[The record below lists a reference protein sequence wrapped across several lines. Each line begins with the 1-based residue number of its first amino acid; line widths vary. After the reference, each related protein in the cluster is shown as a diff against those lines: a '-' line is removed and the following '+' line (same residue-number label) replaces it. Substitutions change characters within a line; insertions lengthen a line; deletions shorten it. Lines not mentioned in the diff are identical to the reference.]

1 MATRPKSNGPGRVPV
16 ADCPCMDT
24 APGLDLDSPPFDLLD
39 QAARK
44 RLQGSVDFGFFP
56 AGTRLIEQNRASE
69 HAFVVLK
76 GRVDACDERD
86 GKTQRFAD
94 YGPGDVFGAF
104 AVIMGRARHTYVS
117 AEDTL
122 CHLIPAGLFQKLIAE
137 NPRFAAFF
145 NEGLSVKRKLLAE
158 QQGGS
163 ELARL
168 MLTRV
173 LDAQLA
179 PAVEVPAGT
188 SIIDAAARLKHDKV
202 DCLVVAADSAQP
214 RGIVTRTDLLEAV
227 ALSGLGLETPVGNL
241 ASRPLVSVRSEEVL
255 FQALVTMTEKHIER
269 VVVDDGER
277 ILGTLGMA
285 EVLAHYASNSHL
297 ISLRL
302 ARAES
307 LEDIA
312 EAASRMTALV
322 RTLHAQGAR
331 MSYLMEMVSALNS
344 RIMGQIFQTLVPA
357 EHRDKVCLLVMGS
370 EGRREQILKTDQ
382 DNALVL
388 ADDLD
393 WPGLGE
399 AMDRFSAALGRVGYP
414 PCPGK
419 VMVNNAYWRMDQ
431 TQWRKRI
438 ESWRRDA
445 GGQTVLDLSIALDA
459 RPIAGNSDLFDPI
472 KDAMMGLGE
481 DHVLMRFMA
490 EGALGFGTPLT
501 LFGKVRTDDGR
512 TDLKKGGVF
521 PLVHGVRTLA
531 LAHGI
536 RRNSTFD
543 RLAALGQADVLSKEL
558 ARDVTQALAVF
569 QRLRL
574 AQQLVDD
581 EAGRTPGNTVDVRGM
596 RKLDRELLRDALRVV
611 NAFKDRLR
619 ERFKLGG

>member
-1 MATRPKSNGPGRVPV
+1 MADFPS
-16 ADCPCMDT
+16 MDT
-24 APGLDLDSPPFDLLD
+24 AAGLDLDSPPFDLLD
-39 QAARK
+39 EAARD
-44 RLQGSVDFGFFP
+44 RLQSAVDFGFFP
-56 AGTRLIEQNRASE
+56 AGTRLIEQGRPSE

-76 GRVDACDERD
+76 GRVDASDERD
-86 GKTQRFAD
+86 GTSHRFAD

-104 AVIMGRARHTYVS
+104 AVIMGRARHTYTS
-117 AEDTL
+117 TEDTL
-122 CHLIPAGLFQKLIAE
+122 CHLIPASLFQKLIAE

-145 NEGLSVKRKLLAE
+145 HEGLSVKRKLLAE
-158 QQGGS
+158 QQSGS
-163 ELARL
+163 ELTRL

-173 LDAQLA
+173 MDAQLA
-179 PAVEVPAGT
+179 PAVEVPAST
-188 SIIDAAARLKHDKV
+188 SIADAAERLKLDRV
-202 DCLVVAADSAQP
+202 DCLVVAASHAQP

-227 ALSGLGLETPVGNL
+227 ALSGLGLDTPVGDL
-241 ASRPLVSVRSEEVL
+241 ASRPLVSVRSEDVL
-255 FQALVTMTEKHIER
+255 FQALVTMTERHIER
-269 VVVDDGER
+269 VTVHEGER
-277 ILGTLGMA
+277 VVGTLGMA

-344 RIMGQIFQTLVPA
+344 RIMGQIFQTLVP
-357 EHRDKVCLLVMGS
+357 EEYRDKVCLLVMGS

-393 WPGLGE
+393 WPGLGA
-399 AMDRFSAALGRVGYP
+399 AMDRFSEALGQVGYP

-419 VMVNNAYWRMDQ
+419 VMVNNPYWRMTQ
-431 TQWRKRI
+431 SQWRKRI
-438 ESWRRDA
+438 DTWRKGS

-459 RPIAGNSDLFDPI
+459 RPIAGNTALFEPVKEAMIELGRDL
-472 KDAMMGLGE
+472 
-481 DHVLMRFMA
+481 VLMRFMA

-501 LFGKVRTDDGR
+501 LFGKVRTEEGR
-512 TDLKKGGVF
+512 ADLKKGGVF
-521 PLVHGVRTLA
+521 PLVHGARTLA
-531 LAHGI
+531 LTHGI
-536 RRNSTFD
+536 RRSSTFD
-543 RLAALGQADVLSKEL
+543 RLAALGEGGVLSAEMT
-558 ARDVTQALAVF
+558 RDVTQALAVF

-574 AQQLVDD
+574 AQQLADD
-581 EAGRTPGNTVDVRGM
+581 EAGLTPGNTVDVRGM

-611 NAFKDRLR
+611 NGFKDTLR
-619 ERFKLGG
+619 QRFQISG

>member
-1 MATRPKSNGPGRVPV
+1 METL
-16 ADCPCMDT
+16 D
-24 APGLDLDSPPFDLLD
+24 GLDLDSPPFDLLD
-39 QAARK
+39 QAARE
-44 RLQGSVDFGFFP
+44 RLQSAVDVGFFP
-56 AGTRLIEQNRASE
+56 AGTRLIEQGQPSG

-76 GRVDACDERD
+76 GRVDASDERD
-86 GKTQRFAD
+86 GTSQRFAD

-104 AVIMGRARHTYVS
+104 AVIMGRARHTYTA

-145 NEGLSVKRKLLAE
+145 HEGLSVKRKLLAE
-158 QQGGS
+158 QHSGS
-163 ELARL
+163 ELTRL

-173 LDAQLA
+173 RDAQLA
-179 PAVEVPAGT
+179 PAVEVPATTG
-188 SIIDAAARLKHDKV
+188 IAEAAARLKQEKV
-202 DCLVVAADSAQP
+202 DCLVVAATHAQP

-227 ALSGLGLETPVGNL
+227 ALDGLALDTPVGDL
-241 ASRPLVSVRSEEVL
+241 ASRPLVSVRAEEVL

-269 VVVDDGER
+269 VAVHEGDRVV
-277 ILGTLGMA
+277 GTLGMA

-302 ARAES
+302 ARAQG
-307 LEDIA
+307 LDDIA

-344 RIMGQIFQTLVPA
+344 RIMGQVFQAVVPP
-357 EHRDKVCLLVMGS
+357 EQRDKVCLLVMGS

-393 WPGLGE
+393 WPGLDA
-399 AMDRFSAALGRVGYP
+399 AMERFSEALGRVGYP

-419 VMVNNAYWRMDQ
+419 VMVNNAYWRMSQ
-431 TQWRKRI
+431 AQWRRRI
-438 ESWRRDA
+438 DTWRRDSS
-445 GGQTVLDLSIALDA
+445 GQTVLDLSIALDA
-459 RPIAGNSDLFDPI
+459 RPIAGNAALFEPV
-472 KDAMMGLGE
+472 KEAMMALGQ

-490 EGALGFGTPLT
+490 ESALGFGTPLT
-501 LFGKVRTDDGR
+501 LFGKVRTDQGR
-512 TDLKKGGVF
+512 ADLKKGGVF

-531 LAHGI
+531 LTHGV
-536 RRNSTFD
+536 RRNSSFD
-543 RLAALGQADVLSKEL
+543 RLAELGAKGVLSAEMT
-558 ARDVTQALAVF
+558 RDVTQALAVF

-574 AQQLVDD
+574 AQQLADD
-581 EAGRTPGNTVDVRGM
+581 EAGLPIGNSVDVRGM

-619 ERFKLGG
+619 EVFKLTG

>member
-1 MATRPKSNGPGRVPV
+1 
-16 ADCPCMDT
+16 MDT
-24 APGLDLDSPPFDLLD
+24 AAGLDLDSPPFDLLD
-39 QAARK
+39 EAARD
-44 RLQGSVDFGFFP
+44 RLQSAVDFGFFP
-56 AGTRLIEQNRASE
+56 AGTRLIEQGRPSE

-76 GRVDACDERD
+76 GRVDASDERD
-86 GKTQRFAD
+86 GASHRFAD

-104 AVIMGRARHTYVS
+104 AVIMGRARHTYTS

-145 NEGLSVKRKLLAE
+145 HEGLSVKRKLLAE
-158 QQGGS
+158 QQSGS
-163 ELARL
+163 ELTRL

-173 LDAQLA
+173 MDAQLA
-179 PAVEVPAGT
+179 PAVEVPASTG
-188 SIIDAAARLKHDKV
+188 IADAAERLKLDKV
-202 DCLVVAADSAQP
+202 DCLVVAAGNGQP

-227 ALSGLGLETPVGNL
+227 ALSGLGLDTPVGDL
-241 ASRPLVSVRSEEVL
+241 ASRPLVAVRSEDVL

-269 VVVDDGER
+269 VAVLDGER
-277 ILGTLGMA
+277 VLGTLGMA

-344 RIMGQIFQTLVPA
+344 RIMGQIFQALVPA
-357 EHRDKVCLLVMGS
+357 EYRDKVCLLVMGS

-393 WPGLGE
+393 WPGLDE
-399 AMDRFSAALGRVGYP
+399 AMDRFSEALGKVGYP

-419 VMVNNAYWRMDQ
+419 VMVNNPYWRMSQ

-438 ESWRRDA
+438 DTWRKDS

-459 RPIAGNSDLFDPI
+459 RPIAGNTALFEPV
-472 KDAMMGLGE
+472 KEAMMALGG
-481 DHVLMRFMA
+481 DLVLMRFMA

-501 LFGKVRTDDGR
+501 LFGKVRTEEGR

-531 LAHGI
+531 LTHGI
-536 RRNSTFD
+536 RRSSTFD
-543 RLAALGQADVLSKEL
+543 RLAALGEGEVLSAEMT
-558 ARDVTQALAVF
+558 RDVTQALAVF

-574 AQQLVDD
+574 AQQLADD
-581 EAGRTPGNTVDVRGM
+581 EAGLTPGNTVDVRGM

-611 NAFKDRLR
+611 NGFKDTLR
-619 ERFKLGG
+619 QRFQISG